1 MKTSGDSGLGFS
13 DFEIPAGLDPDIASL
28 LKAELDKDDIP
39 EEYRKDFL
47 EAQAQEKAKQQ
58 QQQQQQQQQASGSRI
73 RVVAVK
79 PDPPAG
85 RRVDQKPAIKFHK
98 PIPISPTMLTPVR
111 GKPVRASPVPR
122 YVVELARKLKQDK
135 DVQGIVRVSTKRE
148 KGPPIEYLYP
158 VRG

>member
-1 MKTSGDSGLGFS
+1 VKTSGDSGLGFS

-47 EAQAQEKAKQQ
+47 EAQEQEKAKQQ
-58 QQQQQQQQQASGSRI
+58 QTSGSRI
-73 RVVAVK
+73 RVSVIK
-79 PDPPAG
+79 PDSAA
-85 RRVDQKPAIKFHK
+85 RRADKKPAIKFHK
-98 PIPISPTMLTPVR
+98 PIPISPTMLTPLR
-111 GKPVRASPVPR
+111 GKPIRASPVPR